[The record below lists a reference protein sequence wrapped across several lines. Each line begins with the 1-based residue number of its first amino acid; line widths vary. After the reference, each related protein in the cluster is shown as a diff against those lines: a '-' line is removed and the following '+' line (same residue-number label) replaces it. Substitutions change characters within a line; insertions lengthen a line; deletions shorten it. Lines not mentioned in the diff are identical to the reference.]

1 MGSLY
6 RIGIQ
11 TMILVNMK
19 TVFLFTFAI
28 SLTFLTI
35 EAKPRGKIIGGEEAP
50 KHEFPWQISLR
61 NLGSHICGGSIIN
74 KNQVITA
81 AHCVEGALSALDSVV
96 AGAHKRILEGG
107 HQKRNVAKLEYNA
120 NWNNP
125 AFNNDVALI
134 TVSEPFD
141 FSDPNVQPIEMM
153 KGSVDG
159 NIIPAETICNSTG
172 WGLTSGGGLF
182 LPNAL
187 QWAQLPQHSRED
199 CEEIFPGYISDGMIC
214 AGGAGFATCN
224 GDSGGPLACPDE
236 NGVGK
241 LAGLVSFGY
250 TGCTDAGVYTMVS
263 HYEEWINER
272 LTP

>member
-1 MGSLY
+1 MGKSEK
-6 RIGIQ
+6 
-11 TMILVNMK
+11 ILAMK
-19 TVFLFTFAI
+19 VFLVFC
-28 SLTFLTI
+28 FLAAAS
-35 EAKPRGKIIGGEEAP
+35 AKPQGSPAVGYADGRIIGGEEAP
-50 KHEFPWQISLR
+50 AHEFPWQISLR

-81 AHCVEGALSALDSVV
+81 AHCVEG
-96 AGAHKRILEGG
+96 G
-107 HQKRNVAKLEYNA
+107 HQTRRVAKMEYHA
-120 NWNNP
+120 SWNNP
-125 AFNNDVALI
+125 PFNNDVALI

-153 KGSVDG
+153 KSSVYG
-159 NIIPAETICNSTG
+159 ELIPAETICNSTG
-172 WGLTSGGGLF
+172 WGLTNGVGLF

-187 QWAQLPQHSRED
+187 QWAQLPQHSREQ

-214 AGGAGFATCN
+214 AGGKGHATCN
-224 GDSGGPLACPDE
+224 GDSGGPLVCPDA

-263 HYEEWINER
+263 HYEEWITER

>member
-1 MGSLY
+1 MGK
-6 RIGIQ
+6 GF
-11 TMILVNMK
+11 LV
-19 TVFLFTFAI
+19 FCFIAAAA
-28 SLTFLTI
+28 
-35 EAKPRGKIIGGEEAP
+35 AKPQGNPAVGFADGRIIGGEEAP
-50 KHEFPWQISLR
+50 PHEFPWQISLR

-81 AHCVEGALSALDSVV
+81 AHCVEGALPILDSVV
-96 AGAHKRILEGG
+96 AGAHHRILEGG
-107 HQKRNVAKLEYNA
+107 HQTRRVAKMEHHES
-120 NWNNP
+120 WNTP
-125 AFNNDVALI
+125 PFNNDVALI

-153 KGSVDG
+153 KSSVDG
-159 NIIPAETICNSTG
+159 ELIPAETICNSTG
-172 WGLTSGGGLF
+172 W
-182 LPNAL
+182 
-187 QWAQLPQHSRED
+187 AQLPQHSREQ

-214 AGGAGFATCN
+214 AGGKGHATCN
-224 GDSGGPLACPDE
+224 GDSGGPLVCPDA

-263 HYEEWINER
+263 HYEEWITAR

>member
-1 MGSLY
+1 
-6 RIGIQ
+6 
-11 TMILVNMK
+11 MK
-19 TVFLFTFAI
+19 
-28 SLTFLTI
+28 
-35 EAKPRGKIIGGEEAP
+35 
-50 KHEFPWQISLR
+50 
-61 NLGSHICGGSIIN
+61 
-74 KNQVITA
+74 
-81 AHCVEGALSALDSVV
+81 VV

-224 GDSGGPLACPDE
+224 
-236 NGVGK
+236 
-241 LAGLVSFGY
+241 VSRWFPQ
-250 TGCTDAGVYTMVS
+250 CS
-263 HYEEWINER
+263 Q
-272 LTP
+272 